1 MKFGAVFKL
10 DKRNTTML
18 KKIDGDFISTN
29 CDFQFMDNLVIR
41 KQDSGRMVYKT
52 HIFISSTCY
61 LLKTE
66 NRIKKSL
73 T

>member
-29 CDFQFMDNLVIR
+29 CDFQFMDNLE
-41 KQDSGRMVYKT
+41 
-52 HIFISSTCY
+52 SS
-61 LLKTE
+61 E
-66 NRIKKSL
+66 NRILDAWSIKL
-73 T
+73 TFLLVVPFTF